1 MNFGQHEINA
11 TIATNQPDTV
21 RRARPLRRR
30 ALITRRPVAV
40 LMRARK
46 PDVRLRLR
54 LVPSRVRFVIGL
66 LQWCRL
72 QQKVTV
78 YNHTL
83 NS

>member
-1 MNFGQHEINA
+1 
-11 TIATNQPDTV
+11 
-21 RRARPLRRR
+21 
-30 ALITRRPVAV
+30 
-40 LMRARK
+40 
-46 PDVRLRLR
+46 VRLRLR

-83 NS
+83 NLDRQECCLGCTAKRGLIN